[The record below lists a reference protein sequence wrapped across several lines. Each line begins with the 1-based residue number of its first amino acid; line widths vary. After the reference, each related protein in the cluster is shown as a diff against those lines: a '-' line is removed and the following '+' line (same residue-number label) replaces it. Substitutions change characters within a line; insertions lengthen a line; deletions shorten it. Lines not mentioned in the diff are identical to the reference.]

1 MTGGRPM
8 ARYPV
13 PVYCSCGHCVAVL
26 ENPFAG
32 GPMRVR
38 CGRCRSY
45 VSIGEEGVSVSVT
58 VEERRERE
66 RRTR

>member
-1 MTGGRPM
+1 M

-26 ENPFAG
+26 ESPFAG

-45 VSIGEEGVSVSVT
+45 VSIGQEGINVVT
-58 VEERRERE
+58 EDRRAHGSE